1 MPNPNQLWEDMSRLN
16 ALYEELMWDPDD
28 ELEMIIKNNKI
39 VIKNKTLM
47 EEE

>member
-28 ELEMIIKNNKI
+28 ELEMIIKNDKI

-47 EEE
+47 EGE